1 MLSSNSHLPL
11 ATSLTPKIAII
22 HDWLTNLGGAER
34 VVLALKE
41 AFPQADIFTSVYEPD
56 TLLAEAFR
64 DLDVHTTWLQKL
76 PHPLRKFHKIVPMLR
91 VRAFRDLDLSAYDVI
106 ISSSSAESKQVR
118 KTRDGQTHICYCH
131 TPIRYY
137 WVDPQSYMK
146 DPGLGWLNWPARI
159 GFWLM
164 KPLLKRADYRAA
176 QAVDVF
182 IANSTEVQKRITRYY
197 DRDSIVIHPPVQY
210 ERFAPHAA
218 RLNERKYYLAHGR
231 QVLPYKTPEIAIRAC
246 NELGLPLIVSG
257 GGPDHERLK
266 SIAGPTVTFEHFPSD
281 ARVDELFGGAKGYI
295 FPIKEDF
302 GIVQVEALAAGTPV
316 IAYAHGGS
324 EDIIRDGEGG
334 VTFEPRT
341 TDALVAALQ
350 RFETLSFQPATMQR
364 LAKRFH
370 KNLFI
375 QKTRK
380 VVRDTA
386 KEGA

>member
-1 MLSSNSHLPL
+1 MPTSNSQLP
-11 ATSLTPKIAII
+11 IANLKPRVALVT
-22 HDWLTNLGGAER
+22 DWITDLGGVAR
-34 VVLALKE
+34 VDLTILE
-41 AFPQADIFTSVYEPD
+41 AFPDADIYTSVYEPD
-56 TLLAEAFR
+56 PLLKKLY
-64 DLDVHTTWLQKL
+64 DGKKVHTTWLQKL
-76 PHPLRKFHKIVPMLR
+76 PRPLRKFHKIFPMLR
-91 VRAFRDLDLSAYDVI
+91 VKAFRDLDLSAYDII

-118 KTRDGQTHICYCH
+118 KTRDSQTHICYCH

-137 WVDPQSYMK
+137 WVDPEGYMK
-146 DPGLGWLNWPARI
+146 DPGFGWLNWPARV

-164 KPLLKRADYRAA
+164 KPILKRADYRAA
-176 QAVDVF
+176 QAVDTFV
-182 IANSTEVQKRITRYY
+182 ANSTEVQKRIKQYY

-210 ERFAPHAA
+210 ERFSPHAK
-218 RLNERKYYLAHGR
+218 RLTERTYYLAHGR

-246 NELGLPLIVSG
+246 NELKLPLIVSG

-266 SIAGPTVTFEHFPSD
+266 SIAGPTVTFEHFPTD
-281 ARVDELFGGAKGYI
+281 ERVNELFGAARGYI

-341 TDALVAALQ
+341 TEALVAAMQ
-350 RFETLSFQPATMQR
+350 RFETLQFQPAAMQR

-370 KNLFI
+370 KHLFI
-375 QKTRK
+375 QKMK
-380 VVRDTA
+380 KIVHDTA
-386 KEGA
+386 S

>member
-1 MLSSNSHLPL
+1 M
-11 ATSLTPKIAII
+11 AAPKVAIV

-34 VVLALKE
+34 VVLTLLD
-41 AFPQADIFTSVYEPD
+41 AFPDADVFTSVYEPD
-56 TLLAEAFR
+56 SLLSATFR
-64 DLDVHTTWLQKL
+64 DIPIHTSWLQKL
-76 PHPLRKFHKIVPMLR
+76 PRPLRKFHKIFPMLR
-91 VRAFRDLDLSAYDVI
+91 VKAFRDLDLSAYDVI

-118 KTRDGQTHICYCH
+118 KTRDGQVHICYCH

-137 WVDPQSYMK
+137 WVDPEGYMK
-146 DPGLGWLNWPARI
+146 NPGLGWLNWPARI

-164 KPLLKRADYRAA
+164 KPMLKRADYHAA

-182 IANSTEVQKRITRYY
+182 VANSTEVQRRIRRYY
-197 DRDSIVIHPPVQY
+197 DRDSVVIHPPVEY

-218 RLNERKYYLAHGR
+218 RLTERTYYLAHGR

-246 NELGLPLIVSG
+246 NELKLPLIVSG

-266 SIAGPTVTFEHFPSD
+266 SIAGPTITFEYFPTD
-281 ARVDELFGGAKGYI
+281 ERVSELFGGAKGYI

-316 IAYAHGGS
+316 IAFAHGGS

-341 TDALVAALQ
+341 TEALEAALK
-350 RFETLSFQPATMQR
+350 RFETLSFQPAAMQR
-364 LAKRFH
+364 IAKRFH
-370 KNLFI
+370 KNLFV
-375 QKTRK
+375 QKIRK
-380 VVRDTA
+380 VVSDTTT
-386 KEGA
+386 E